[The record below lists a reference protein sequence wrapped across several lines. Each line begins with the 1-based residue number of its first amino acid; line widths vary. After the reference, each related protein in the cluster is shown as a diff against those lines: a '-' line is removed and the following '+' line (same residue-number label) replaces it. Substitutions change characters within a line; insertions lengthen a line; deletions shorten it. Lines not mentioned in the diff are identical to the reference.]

1 MAFAYPVQR
10 LQDWLTQQWVISF
23 GKKINVNKHSWL
35 IGPFGSLNI
44 TGEDFINQLAEKENL
59 VLERELPN
67 CGLIRNIEQLN
78 LPEEQVEKLSKKVID
93 FYVNT
98 SNYNLGLKV
107 TWNPFFKIFGFLLQ
121 FLFSNR
127 LKQLNIPTKTIKDT
141 DSLKSEI
148 INLVNPI
155 TKRIKYTFWYRTFK
169 TSGEVIYSGIYGTC
183 TIPSGKTCIKAIFP
197 LPNGNATVIL
207 EPYVGEKGELIL
219 KSSGKKVGD
228 SGFYFLLKDVNNT
241 LWLKY
246 IKSFKDQLIVCE
258 IERELIVEQKLTL
271 WGINVLKFNYLIQK
285 KQSC

>member
-23 GKKINVNKHSWL
+23 GKKININKHSWL

-44 TGEDFINQLAEKENL
+44 TGEGFINQLAEKENL

-246 IKSFKDQLIVCE
+246 IKSFKDQLIVSE
-258 IERELIVEQKLTL
+258 IEGELIVEQKLTL